1 MSGNNFLIV
10 QKEGVFSK
18 LLIKIKSFFGKKQ
31 YDRKIS
37 KEEFFNIYD
46 DLKNGDISIEEL
58 DAEMIEGLV
67 KIANEE
73 KKIKQIQLA
82 SLKKELANA
91 KRQLIEIE
99 ALI

>member
-1 MSGNNFLIV
+1 MSGNNFLAV

-18 LLIKIKSFFGKKQ
+18 LIIKIKSFLGKKQ
-31 YDRKIS
+31 YERKIS

-46 DLKNGDISIEEL
+46 DLKNGDISIDEL
-58 DAEMIEGLV
+58 DVEMIEGLV
-67 KIANEE
+67 KIATEE
-73 KKIKQIQLA
+73 KKMKQIRLT

>member
-1 MSGNNFLIV
+1 
-10 QKEGVFSK
+10 
-18 LLIKIKSFFGKKQ
+18 
-31 YDRKIS
+31 
-37 KEEFFNIYD
+37 
-46 DLKNGDISIEEL
+46 
-58 DAEMIEGLV
+58 MIEGLV